1 MTATLL
7 MIFITCC
14 IVSIF
19 FWRVIHPTLLRLVR
33 FRLFARR
40 DELRRLAID
49 GKEDHFSF
57 AYREVE
63 GFMCKTIFVVPSIS
77 LASFLL
83 FVFRNLKTEPSSEM
97 KRVRQEAS
105 ERLISLLDES
115 AKDAVVM
122 MTLNSPILMFL
133 GAIVALLLWL
143 CSGFGL
149 VYRRA
154 EHFVNALPVEPYS
167 GIAPQPA

>member
-1 MTATLL
+1 
-7 MIFITCC
+7 
-14 IVSIF
+14 
-19 FWRVIHPTLLRLVR
+19 VR

-49 GKEDHFSF
+49 GEEDHVSF

-63 GFMCKTIFVVPSIS
+63 GFMCKTISVVPSIS

-83 FVFRNLKTEPSSEM
+83 FIFRNLKTEPSSEM
-97 KRVRQEAS
+97 KRVRQEGS
-105 ERLISLLDES
+105 QRLIFLLDET
-115 AKDAVVM
+115 AKDAVTT

-143 CSGFGL
+143 CSGFNL
-149 VYRRA
+149 IYRRA
-154 EHFVNALPVEPYS
+154 EHFVDALPAEPS
-167 GIAPQPA
+167 GRLVPQPQPA